1 MRRFWKFEQK
11 SPSAHA
17 RTNVGREHQAHC
29 AHPAVGITS
38 TEPGGLARPR
48 KTICKLKRFVT
59 DLERTTDILCQWYAL
74 IAALSRIALA
84 AAIVRII
91 LIGGDV
97 PVCKTCMNCGHR
109 THRDHRCPDHQCAHC
124 GASKDFA
131 RMCSVRPHCDL
142 FGHVN
147 KKNCKHK
154 HCVNVQVDWLTILLS
169 VSASHTITELLKA
182 SDCTVDPNTLRSG
195 GKFRKFADWEH
206 VKQTCDSIGA
216 EQLLELKHATSDFQK
231 NRIASYKN
239 L

>member
-1 MRRFWKFEQK
+1 LVATFL
-11 SPSAHA
+11 
-17 RTNVGREHQAHC
+17 C
-29 AHPAVGITS
+29 ANRAGTVAT
-38 TEPGGLARPR
+38 
-48 KTICKLKRFVT
+48 
-59 DLERTTDILCQWYAL
+59 
-74 IAALSRIALA
+74 
-84 AAIVRII
+84 VRIEI
-91 LIGGDV
+91 TDV
-97 PVCKTCMNCGHR
+97 QTTNALTAASKGT
-109 THRDHRCPDHQCAHC
+109 
-124 GASKDFA
+124 SKDFA

-154 HCVNVQVDWLTILLS
+154 HCINVQVDWLTILLS

-216 EQLLELKHATSDFQK
+216 EQLLELKRATSDFQK

>member
-1 MRRFWKFEQK
+1 MATFL
-11 SPSAHA
+11 
-17 RTNVGREHQAHC
+17 C
-29 AHPAVGITS
+29 ANRAGTVAT
-38 TEPGGLARPR
+38 
-48 KTICKLKRFVT
+48 
-59 DLERTTDILCQWYAL
+59 
-74 IAALSRIALA
+74 
-84 AAIVRII
+84 VRIEI
-91 LIGGDV
+91 TDV
-97 PVCKTCMNCGHR
+97 QTTNALTAASKGT
-109 THRDHRCPDHQCAHC
+109 
-124 GASKDFA
+124 SKDF
-131 RMCSVRPHCDL
+131 CPDVQCPYCDL

-154 HCVNVQVDWLTILLS
+154 HCINVQVDRLTILLS